1 MRVPGST
8 RAKSIRLAAAA
19 ALASTALAVAL
30 QPASA
35 VADPAC
41 PGSDLQPN
49 ASNLPQVEA
58 ATLCLVNIQRAQHG
72 LAALT
77 ANTVLQSAALQHS
90 QDMVDNGFFSH
101 DSSSGEDFEDRIL
114 RFNYAPPNTRWV
126 AGENIA
132 WGTLSLSTA
141 DSIVVS
147 WMNSPE
153 HRANILNGSYKE
165 LGVGVDPGT
174 PEGDSDGATY
184 TADFGAHAS
193 GPPREAQSP
202 KSHHKSKSKSKSKS
216 KKHHHKKHK
225 RHHKS
230 HKTRKAHKV
239 KKHGGCTPTS
249 NSAVSLC

>member
-1 MRVPGST
+1 MRVSGST
-8 RAKSIRLAAAA
+8 HAKFIRRAALA
-19 ALASTALAVAL
+19 ALASAALAVAL

-35 VADPAC
+35 AADPAC
-41 PGSDLQPN
+41 PGSDLQPDT
-49 ASNLPQVEA
+49 SNIPQVEG
-58 ATLCLVNIQRAQHG
+58 ATLCLINIQRAQNG
-72 LAALT
+72 LGALT
-77 ANTVLQSAALQHS
+77 PNTVLQAAALQHS
-90 QDMVDNGFFSH
+90 QDMVRNDFFSH

-141 DSIVVS
+141 GSIVVS

-153 HRANILNGSYKE
+153 HRANILSPTYKE
-165 LGVGVDPGT
+165 LGVGIVPSTPSGDPT
-174 PEGDSDGATY
+174 GATY

-193 GPPREAQSP
+193 GPPREAQTP
-202 KSHHKSKSKSKSKS
+202 KAHKRSHRKAKRH
-216 KKHHHKKHK
+216 HK
-225 RHHKS
+225 RHHKTHKS
-230 HKTRKAHKV
+230 HKA